1 MNGERGVMDADGGS
15 TPGRGI
21 DRRTV
26 LRGSLVAGVIGAIG
40 FPSAASATPSGG
52 ATAASTTVRAAG
64 LPAGASRALQIGAFW
79 PPPAALLNAT
89 QYDWLRDAY
98 VTVLQNVVGNDLN
111 SAALNHQML
120 TLAGARGMKVVVAD
134 TNSAGL
140 KTNPAFAA
148 TIASEYG
155 GDPALFGFYVKD
167 EPLHTEFAAYAA
179 AYRRFLMEAPQYEPL
194 LNLLP
199 MTVYNADYENY
210 LEGWIGAVG
219 ASYVKRLAYDRYP
232 WPTTGG
238 IHSDWFENV
247 EIVRHSALRHNLP
260 TGAYLQS
267 VGIPGGLRRPTEIEM
282 RYNAHAYLAYGFGA
296 LYWFTWATPENR
308 SEPFTNAII
317 APNGTKTDLYAPVQA
332 IGRSLTNLGAVTA
345 AATSQA
351 VYHSGVMATGTVP
364 VPGNSYWRPVNS
376 AANVIVSH
384 FVGDGG
390 RRYVLIVDRTLDA
403 GSKTLQFATEKNLAA
418 VNEVSST
425 TGLETPAAYNAGTG
439 VVTASFLAGEARL
452 FALPAGF
459 SRDWNLA
466 AGRPVSASTSVEAW
480 SFSKAGVVDGNTATC
495 WSSEG
500 NVLTDHEEWVSVD
513 LGGVHVVNAI
523 RLTPRM
529 DTPGEG
535 FPLDFVVEV
544 SKNGT
549 SWTGVVN
556 RVAVPQPTAAVEYG
570 FGRQPARYVRVRGTK
585 LRPLA
590 IEANHYRLQLSE
602 IEVYHRV
609 VLSPGAGLFS
619 DDFSGDLRK
628 WVNARNCSVSGGT
641 LTVTAAE
648 DIRNANGGL
657 DWTDYAVEATLR
669 VDRARIGLVFRCS
682 DAANFYMW
690 QLGADGALR
699 PHVKIAGA
707 WTLLKTVTGVVPS
720 GDFTVRVDAV
730 GSTFT
735 TRINGTVVDVTTH
748 TAHVRGN
755 IGFRADTAVE
765 GASIDTVSVVEL

>member
-1 MNGERGVMDADGGS
+1 MRNENRPTDHDHGAR
-15 TPGRGI
+15 GRGI

-26 LRGSLVAGVIGAIG
+26 LRGSLVAAVVGAIG
-40 FPSAASATPSGG
+40 LPSNAAASPAGGTAMATN
-52 ATAASTTVRAAG
+52 AAAAAG

-79 PPPAALLNAT
+79 PPPAALVTAT

-98 VTVLQNVVGNDLN
+98 ISVLQNVVGNDLN
-111 SAALNHQML
+111 SVAINHQML
-120 TLAGARGMKVVVAD
+120 TLAGGRGMKVVVAD

-140 KTNPAFAA
+140 KTNPALAA
-148 TIASEYG
+148 TIADEYG
-155 GDPALFGFYVKD
+155 DDPALFGFYIKD
-167 EPLHTEFAAYAA
+167 EPLHTEFGAYAA
-179 AYRRFLMEAPQYEPL
+179 AYRRFLIEAPHYEPL
-194 LNLLP
+194 VNLLP
-199 MTVYNADYENY
+199 MVVYNADYENY

-219 ASYVKRLAYDRYP
+219 PSYVKRLAFDRYP

-238 IHSDWFENV
+238 IHSDWFENT
-247 EIVRHSALRHNLP
+247 ELVRHSALRHNLP

-267 VGIPGGLRRPTEIEM
+267 VGIPGGLRRPTEVEM
-282 RYNAHAYLAYGFGA
+282 RYNAHAILAYGFGA
-296 LYWFTWATPENR
+296 LYWFTWATPQNR

-317 APNGTKTDLYAPVQA
+317 APDGTKTDLYAPVQS
-332 IGRSLTNLGAVTA
+332 IGRSLTHLGAVTA

-364 VPGNSYWRPVNS
+364 VPTNSYWRPANA

-390 RRYVLIVDRTLDA
+390 RRYVMIVDRTLDA
-403 GSKTLQFATEKNLAA
+403 GSKTLQFQTETGLAA
-418 VNEVSST
+418 VTEVSST
-425 TGLETPAAYNAGTG
+425 TGLETPASYNATTG
-439 VVTASFLAGEARL
+439 VVTASFLGGEARL
-452 FALPAGF
+452 FALPTGF
-459 SRDWNLA
+459 SRDTNLA
-466 AGRPVSASTSVEAW
+466 AGRTVSASTSVEAW
-480 SFSKAGVVDGNTATC
+480 SFSKAGVVDGSTTTC
-495 WSSEG
+495 WSSAG

-513 LGGVHVVNAI
+513 LGAVHVVNAI

-535 FPLDFVVEV
+535 FPIDFVVEV

-549 SWTGVVN
+549 TWTGVVD
-556 RVAVPQPTAAVEYG
+556 RVAAPKATSAVEYR

-585 LRPLA
+585 LRPLS
-590 IEANHYRLQLSE
+590 IEDGHYRLQLSE
-602 IEVYHRV
+602 IEIYHRV
-609 VLSPGAGLFS
+609 ALSPGGGLFS

-628 WVNARNCSVSGGT
+628 WVGARNCSVSGGR
-641 LTVTAAE
+641 LTVTATE

-657 DWTDYAVEATLR
+657 DWQDYAFEASLT

-699 PHVKIAGA
+699 PHVKIAGV

-720 GDFTVRVDAV
+720 GDFSVRIEAV

-735 TRINGTVVDVTTH
+735 TWINGAVVDVTSH
-748 TAHVRGN
+748 AAHVRGN
-755 IGFRADTAVE
+755 IGFRADTGVE
-765 GASIDTVSVVEL
+765 GASVDAVSVHAL